1 MLSSMLGNDAARVM
15 KLSCSICR
23 RASSGRFERWA
34 MVSQEVGHPVDSEKL
49 RQPAGGRR
57 EWLSTLRYGL
67 IVVLVGYLAVAYV
80 ILPMG
85 WWRYEKRHP
94 ALTNAPTLTHTKLGI
109 PGDPLNVGFVGS
121 EEQLIKAFHAIGWTE
136 AEKIDLKSSVGIA
149 ESTVLD
155 RPDAVAPVS
164 SLYLFGRKQD
174 LAFELPVGESAR
186 QRHHVRLWRC
196 EEKDD
201 QGRLFWIGSVTF
213 DERVGLSHTTEE
225 ITHHI
230 SPDVDGERDG
240 LLNSMLKARQIEA
253 IEYVD
258 DFQPKAQGKNGGGDP
273 WKTDQRLGWGTLI
286 D

>member
-1 MLSSMLGNDAARVM
+1 MAGHDAARVM
-15 KLSCSICR
+15 KLNYVICR
-23 RASSGRFERWA
+23 ATGFERFERWA
-34 MVSQEVGHPVDSEKL
+34 MVNQEADRAVDSEKL
-49 RQPAGGRR
+49 RHTAGGRR

-80 ILPMG
+80 LLPMG

-94 ALTNAPTLTHTKLGI
+94 ALENAPTLTHTKLGI
-109 PGDPLNVGFVGS
+109 PGDPLNVGFVGR
-121 EEQLIKAFHAIGWTE
+121 EEQLVKAFHAIGWTE
-136 AEKIDLKSSVGIA
+136 AEKIDLKSSLGIA

-155 RPDAVAPVS
+155 LPDTVAPVS

-186 QRHHVRLWRC
+186 KRHHVRLWRC
-196 EEKDD
+196 AEKDD

-240 LLNSMLKARQIEA
+240 LLNSMLKAKQIES

-258 DFQPKAQGKNGGGDP
+258 NFQPEAQGKNGGGDP